1 MKTRYIFLILSSVLL
16 FTSCY
21 YDDSPDEPKIVTT
34 KVHGNLMVLG
44 SEEIIKDRPYKIKF
58 IYPPTREVLDDVY
71 TDENGY
77 YEFEFASESEE
88 YPYFYLEFD
97 RSDFPDETYTRGI
110 ALKLDTTTQRSQYQ
124 DKPRRSY
131 KGDGAFMAGYQSW
144 ANLCL
149 EKKAW
154 LKLEVENVDGDFGDR
169 IRIHY
174 VSYRGDLVEWKY
186 VFHHQQHFTVIL
198 PGVGNVDN
206 YVDYWVTK
214 NDSSIPLQ
222 RATVKLGEMD
232 TTYYKLEY

>member
-1 MKTRYIFLILSSVLL
+1 MKNYYITTLLILSSVLL

-34 KVHGNLMVLG
+34 KVHGHLMVLG
-44 SEEIIKDRPYKIKF
+44 TEEIINDRPYKIKF
-58 IYPPTREVLDDVY
+58 INPRTREVLEYDY
-71 TDENGY
+71 TDKNGY
-77 YEFEFASESEE
+77 YEFEFASESVEH
-88 YPYFYLEFD
+88 PSFYLEFD

-110 ALKLDTTTQRSQYQ
+110 ALKIDTILQPPPYK
-124 DKPRRSY
+124 DAFPGSY
-131 KGDGAFMAGYQSW
+131 KGDGGFIAGYQGW

-154 LKLEVENVDGDFGDR
+154 LKLEVENVDGDFGDQIR
-169 IRIHY
+169 IRY
-174 VSYRGDLVEWKY
+174 TSYRGDLVTWEY

-232 TTYYKLEY
+232 T